1 MRSLREGLREPA
13 IVMNMSKSQAT
24 VPFPNTARPS
34 GMRGPAKAAQRPL
47 RRCVACNRQAPKGEL
62 IRLARPV
69 DGPVAVDPTGKAPG
83 RGAYLCDDP
92 ACWERGLT
100 RGRLSAVLK
109 RPLTA
114 EEQTTIRQVL
124 ALRPA
129 PAQGDTP

>member
-1 MRSLREGLREPA
+1 
-13 IVMNMSKSQAT
+13 MNMSKSQAT
-24 VPFPNTARPS
+24 VPFPNPARPS

-114 EEQTTIRQVL
+114 EEQTNIRQVL

>member
-1 MRSLREGLREPA
+1 M
-13 IVMNMSKSQAT
+13 
-24 VPFPNTARPS
+24 
-34 GMRGPAKAAQRPL
+34 AQRPL